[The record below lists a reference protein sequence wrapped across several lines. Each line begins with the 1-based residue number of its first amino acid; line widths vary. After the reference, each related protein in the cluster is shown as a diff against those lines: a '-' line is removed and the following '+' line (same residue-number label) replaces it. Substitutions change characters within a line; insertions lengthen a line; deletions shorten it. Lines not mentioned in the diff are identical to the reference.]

1 MHNKPEVG
9 SQKSEVRIIPLL
21 SHFSKEVLRGIYVL
35 LTAYCLLSITPAFAE
50 ELKLQPLIDE
60 ALENNHDILMSGYG
74 ISAAEFRIPQAES
87 LPDPMLMLG
96 YQNDGTR
103 DLYTFGDEM
112 ASDSMWMFSVSQM
125 FPYPGK
131 RSLKG
136 EMARRDAEGLAASAD
151 AIRLK
156 VASTVKALYY
166 DLFLAHK
173 NIDLVHEMSA
183 LFSRIEDAALSRYS
197 TGMAPQQEVLMA
209 QTEKY
214 MLLEKEEML
223 KQNIQAGEAMLNSVV
238 GRDAN
243 SPLGRPAEMSPSSYD
258 HNMDELIRTAIKNYP
273 EIQAKEK
280 MISSAETKVR
290 MAKKE
295 YYPDFT
301 VNAGYF
307 AKGPDFPDMWS
318 LAATINIPIF
328 YKSKQMQAVNE
339 AGASLSEAEHE
350 LLAMQS
356 MLSSGVRDN
365 YSMFRTSERLMDL
378 YKNGLIPKI
387 YQDFESALAGY
398 VTGRVEAITVLTRLK
413 SVIDYETLY
422 WKQFVEREKAIAR
435 LEAITTV
442 KSSGTDRDEGQ
453 GE

>member
-1 MHNKPEVG
+1 MHSNSLVDSRQYEVG
-9 SQKSEVRIIPLL
+9 RKKLCL
-21 SHFSKEVLRGIYVL
+21 L
-35 LTAYCLLSITPAFAE
+35 LTVYCLLFTAPAFAE
-50 ELKLQPLIDE
+50 ELSLQVLIDE
-60 ALENNHDILMSGYG
+60 ALKNNHEILMSGYG
-74 ISAAEFRIPQAES
+74 ISAAKFRIPQAES
-87 LPDPMLMLG
+87 LPDPMFMFG

-136 EMARRDAEGLAASAD
+136 EMAQRDAESLIASTD
-151 AIRLK
+151 SVRLK
-156 VASTVKALYY
+156 AVSSVKALYY
-166 DLFLAHK
+166 TLFLAYK
-173 NIDLVHEMSA
+173 NIDLVHDMSG
-183 LFSRIEDAALSRYS
+183 LFSKIEDAALSRYS

-223 KQNIQAGEAMLNSVV
+223 KQNIQATEAMLNSVI

-243 SPLGRPAEMSPSSYD
+243 SPLGRPSEMPPSSYD
-258 HNMDELIRTAIKNYP
+258 HDMDELIRTALKNSP
-273 EIQAKEK
+273 EIAAKEK
-280 MISSAETKVR
+280 MIASAETKVR
-290 MAKKE
+290 MAKRE

-328 YKSKQMQAVNE
+328 YKSKQRQAVNE
-339 AGASLSEAEHE
+339 AEASLSEAEHE

-356 MLSSGVRDN
+356 MLSSNVRDN
-365 YSMFRTSERLMDL
+365 YSMFRTSDKLMDL

-387 YQDFESALAGY
+387 NQDFESALAGY
-398 VTGRVEAITVLTRLK
+398 SAGKVEALTVISRLK
-413 SVIDYETLY
+413 SLIDYELLY
-422 WKQFVEREKAIAR
+422 WKQFAEREKAIAR
-435 LEAITTV
+435 LEAITAV
-442 KSSGTDRDEGQ
+442 GADGRSPVQSQK
-453 GE
+453 